1 MAEVFAGILCGYGL
15 ALLYTPLM
23 AIALL
28 RARTDSPTAAR
39 LMPEGTSLVAVSVV
53 LHTFAFVAFTAI
65 GMVFGM
71 MLDGLESSSPA
82 GGLGSPNHVYTSLAL
97 GIVAIAVLPLAV
109 LSPRLR
115 APVLSSGL
123 LFAGVFGWLMP
134 YLSLLGG

>member
-1 MAEVFAGILCGYGL
+1 MAEVFAGILCGYAL

-23 AIALL
+23 AVALL

-39 LMPEGTSLVAVSVV
+39 LMPEGTSLVAASVV

-71 MLDGLESSSPA
+71 MLNGIESSSPA
-82 GGLGSPNHVYTSLAL
+82 GGLGSPNRVYTSLVL
-97 GIVAIAVLPLAV
+97 GIIAIAVLPLAGFV
-109 LSPRLR
+109 PRWRTPL
-115 APVLSSGL
+115 LSSGL

-134 YLSLLGG
+134 YLSLLRD